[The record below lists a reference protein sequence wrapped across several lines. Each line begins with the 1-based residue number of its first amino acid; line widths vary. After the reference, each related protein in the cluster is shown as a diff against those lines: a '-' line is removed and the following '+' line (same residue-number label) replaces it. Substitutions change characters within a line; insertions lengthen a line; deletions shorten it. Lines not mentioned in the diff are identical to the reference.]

1 MPLLD
6 TPDAALNRAFG
17 WSAGRAG
24 ASVAAGPGV
33 PGADWDGA
41 DFAHLIEDARLFHRV
56 GTHALADPAGFIREV
71 VDGLFGV
78 RAEGAGGRYDLAPW
92 VPDGW
97 PRMALRRLRCHR
109 SLVDLELRPRA
120 EWCTMLV
127 SLEFGP
133 AIPVSLSLRNTPP
146 VARIT
151 VDEIALAGELAVFT
165 LSGEHEAVFY
175 YGDAG

>member
-6 TPDAALNRAFG
+6 TPDGALNRAFG
-17 WSAGRAG
+17 WSAGRAE
-24 ASVAAGPGV
+24 ASVAAGPGIS
-33 PGADWDGA
+33 GADWDGA
-41 DFAHLIEDARLFHRV
+41 DFARMVEEARLFKRV
-56 GTHALADPAGFIREV
+56 GAQALADPAGFIRDV

-78 RAEGAGGRYDLAPW
+78 RADRAGGRYDLAPW

-97 PRMALRRLRCHR
+97 PRLALRRLRCHR

-120 EWCTMLV
+120 EWCTVRL

-133 AIPVSLSLRNTPP
+133 AIPVSLSVRNTPP

-151 VDEIALAGELAVFT
+151 VDEIALAGDLAVFT
-165 LSGEHEAVFY
+165 LAGEHEAVFY
-175 YGDAG
+175 YGDPG